1 MTEKDVALRI
11 SKLRAK
17 KGVSAREMSLSI
29 GQNPGY
35 INNIENGKM
44 LPSLTGIFYICEY
57 LGISV
62 NEFFDE
68 KLQNP
73 SKIDNIINDL
83 KELDDKQLDII
94 SVLVKDM
101 IKR

>member
-1 MTEKDVALRI
+1 MTEKEVALRI
-11 SKLRAK
+11 SKLREK

-29 GQNPGY
+29 GQNPRY
-35 INNIENGKM
+35 INNIENGKT

-62 NEFFDE
+62 SEFFDE

-73 SKIDNIINDL
+73 SKIDNIINDI
-83 KELDDKQLDII
+83 KNLDDKQLDII